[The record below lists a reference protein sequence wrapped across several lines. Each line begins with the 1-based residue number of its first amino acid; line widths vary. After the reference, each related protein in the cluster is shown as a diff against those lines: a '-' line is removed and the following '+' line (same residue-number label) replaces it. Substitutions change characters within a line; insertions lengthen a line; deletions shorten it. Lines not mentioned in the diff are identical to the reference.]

1 MRRERKSDKGRK
13 GLISSVYLRR
23 VYIYTLLCREEM
35 DDVAERSYK
44 QAREANQ
51 PHEGVDQD
59 LSRLRT
65 LKPAYG
71 TTITGEVSIL
81 AYAAEF

>member
-1 MRRERKSDKGRK
+1 
-13 GLISSVYLRR
+13 
-23 VYIYTLLCREEM
+23 M
-35 DDVAERSYK
+35 DDIAERSYK

-71 TTITGEVSIL
+71 TTITGEAIIL
-81 AYAAEF
+81 AYVVEFGS

>member
-1 MRRERKSDKGRK
+1 
-13 GLISSVYLRR
+13 
-23 VYIYTLLCREEM
+23 M
-35 DDVAERSYK
+35 DDIAERSYK

-51 PHEGVDQD
+51 PHEGVVQD

-71 TTITGEVSIL
+71 TTITGEAIIL
-81 AYAAEF
+81 AYVVEFGS